1 MSGTPSTELTE
12 RTRGQTE
19 LFAAL
24 VAVVTVCIAVSLYAG
39 LLSDV
44 FPRLGADRSLDEAT
58 ADSVWD
64 AVNERGYYNSSASV
78 EELVG
83 PDTLPQGHS
92 VVINV
97 TYVGSDGRLESV
109 GNETFDPQGEPTNI
123 APPPSAERYER
134 PVPIKMRSAAIQPGA
149 LTVVVWS

>member
-1 MSGTPSTELTE
+1 MSGLPSPGASEHG
-12 RTRGQTE
+12 RAQTE

-24 VAVVTVCIAVSLYAG
+24 VAVVTVCIAVSVYAG
-39 LLSDV
+39 FLSDV
-44 FPRLGADRSLDEAT
+44 VPELGADPSLDEAT

-64 AVNERGYYNSSASV
+64 ALNEQGYYNSSASV

-83 PDTLPQGHS
+83 LDTLPQGHS
-92 VVINV
+92 VAINV
-97 TYVGSDGRLESV
+97 TYVGEDGRLESV
-109 GNETFDPQGEPTNI
+109 GNETFDPQGQSTDI

-134 PVPIKMRSAAIQPGA
+134 PVPIKMRSAAIQPGT